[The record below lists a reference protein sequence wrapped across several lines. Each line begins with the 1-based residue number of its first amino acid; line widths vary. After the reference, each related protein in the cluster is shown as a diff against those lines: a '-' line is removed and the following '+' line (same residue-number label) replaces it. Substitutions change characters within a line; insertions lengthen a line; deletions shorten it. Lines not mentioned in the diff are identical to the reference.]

1 MRGPHQIATSFFTQ
15 CVVLVL
21 LALALALANM
31 AFLIGRCLLG

>member
-1 MRGPHQIATSFFTQ
+1 MRGPHQIAMIFFTQ

-21 LALALALANM
+21 LALALENM